1 MLFFV
6 RCNINTYVNPQGE
19 TMTINF
25 ESLKERL
32 QEMFP
37 NQYKSDVE
45 QYVESKNP
53 ANAAEAEHW
62 IQQWN
67 YGTNKRLGV

>member
-1 MLFFV
+1 
-6 RCNINTYVNPQGE
+6 
-19 TMTINF
+19 MTIDF

-37 NQYKSDVE
+37 KQYKSDVE
-45 QYVESKNP
+45 QYIESKHP
-53 ANAAEAEHW
+53 ANAAEVEHW